1 MSLTLARNTSLLEI
15 LELPQLMETVVRN
28 GHYEEALQLHNY
40 VTKLAKRQP
49 EVRILADIQT
59 QVAASMRLMLGQLVG
74 QLRAQ
79 VQLPQCLK
87 VISFLRRM
95 DVFTEAELRLK
106 FLQSREAWLSSVLAA
121 VPRDDPYTH
130 LTKTMELLRVNL
142 FDIVTQYRSI
152 FSDDTDHLTS
162 VVAVATTEEKFDNRL
177 LFTSWLS
184 RKVQQFLKT
193 IVEDL
198 DAGVS
203 SFESV
208 MGQAMYFGL
217 SFGRV
222 GFDFRPLLAPV
233 FSAAIEKQFLTKLAP
248 DSAIKIVSE
257 SLTVLSLASLPPSP
271 ALISTLNTSA
281 ASPPLSLLDFP
292 PLAHVTNSI
301 LTALNEIRLVVPLSS
316 VTMVTRELQALL
328 TRVTRTLLDYHTTAK
343 TRMTSSETDG
353 WGSMCAAVKNVL
365 LPYIE
370 VTSVNYLSRDIS
382 YLSYLTIS

>member
-49 EVRILADIQT
+49 EVKILADIQT

-152 FSDDTDHLTS
+152 FSDDTDHLAS
-162 VVAVATTEEKFDNRL
+162 VTAANTEEKFDNRL

-184 RKVQQFLKT
+184 RKVQQFLKI

-233 FSAAIEKQFLTKLAP
+233 FSAAIEKQFLAKLAP
-248 DSAIKIVSE
+248 DSAVKIVSE
-257 SLTVLSLASLPPSP
+257 SLTSLSLASLPASP
-271 ALISTLNTSA
+271 AMMSTLSTSA
-281 ASPPLSLLDFP
+281 ASPPLSLLEYP

-316 VTMVTRELQALL
+316 VTMVTRELQGLL
-328 TRVTRTLLDYHTTAK
+328 TRLTRTLLDYHTTAK
-343 TRMTSSETDG
+343 TRMSPSETDG
-353 WGSMCAAVKNVL
+353 WSSLCAAVKNVL
-365 LPYIE
+365 LPYIQ
-370 VTSVNYLSRDIS
+370 VTFNQTRNPVRSLN
-382 YLSYLTIS
+382 

>member
-40 VTKLAKRQP
+40 VTKLAKRRP

-106 FLQSREAWLSSVLAA
+106 FLQSREAWLSSVVAA
-121 VPRDDPYTH
+121 VPRDDPHTH

-152 FSDDTDHLTS
+152 FSDDTDHLAS
-162 VVAVATTEEKFDNRL
+162 VTVASDEEKFDNRL

-184 RKVQQFLKT
+184 RKVQQCLKT

-198 DAGVS
+198 EAGVS

-222 GFDFRPLLAPV
+222 GYDFRPLLAPV
-233 FSAAIEKQFLTKLAP
+233 FSTAIEKQFLTKLAP
-248 DSAIKIVSE
+248 DSAVKVVSE
-257 SLTVLSLASLPPSP
+257 SLSALTLASLPVSP
-271 ALISTLNTSA
+271 AMMSTLTTSA

-316 VTMVTRELQALL
+316 VTMITRELQTLL
-328 TRVTRTLLDYHTTAK
+328 IRVTRTLLDYHTTAK
-343 TRMTSSETDG
+343 TRMTPSESEG
-353 WGSMCAAVKNVL
+353 WGFLCAAVKNVL
-365 LPYIE
+365 LPYIQ
-370 VTSVNYLSRDIS
+370 VIFC
-382 YLSYLTIS
+382 

>member
-49 EVRILADIQT
+49 EVKILADIQT

-152 FSDDTDHLTS
+152 FSDDTDHLAS
-162 VVAVATTEEKFDNRL
+162 VTAANTEEKFDNRL

-184 RKVQQFLKT
+184 RKVQQFLKI

-233 FSAAIEKQFLTKLAP
+233 FSAAIEKQFLAKLAP
-248 DSAIKIVSE
+248 DSAVKIVSE
-257 SLTVLSLASLPPSP
+257 SLTSLSLASLPVSP
-271 ALISTLNTSA
+271 AMMSTLSTSA
-281 ASPPLSLLDFP
+281 ASPPLSLLEYP

-316 VTMVTRELQALL
+316 VTMVTRELQGLM
-328 TRVTRTLLDYHTTAK
+328 TRVTGWSSICTAV
-343 TRMTSSETDG
+343 E
-353 WGSMCAAVKNVL
+353 NVF
-365 LPYIE
+365 LPYIQ
-370 VTSVNYLSRDIS
+370 VNFYKTRNPKHT
-382 YLSYLTIS
+382 LT